1 MLEVRRSG
9 IQGRTAGTRVPVRST
24 SGDQAGIELE
34 VIMTRIKTAL
44 VIIFIAFGISTRAT
58 AESPP
63 AYATF
68 AGGCFW
74 CMEKPYDHLD
84 GVISTTSGF
93 SGGTTVDPTYREV
106 SRGGTGHIEV
116 VQVEYDPDRVSYEEL
131 LYLYWR
137 NIDPLDAG
145 GQFCDRGHTYTTA
158 IFYHD
163 DDQRVAAEKSRQEIR
178 NRLSKRIATDI
189 REFTAFYPA
198 DAYHQDYY
206 IRNPVRYNFYRSS
219 CGRDARLN
227 EIWGDEARG
236 GEKYE

>member
-1 MLEVRRSG
+1 
-9 IQGRTAGTRVPVRST
+9 
-24 SGDQAGIELE
+24 
-34 VIMTRIKTAL
+34 MTRIKAL
-44 VIIFIAFGISTRAT
+44 IMIVILVSGTGAFALAQSGS
-58 AESPP
+58 

-74 CMEKPYDHLD
+74 CMEKPYDHLE

-93 SGGTTVDPTYREV
+93 SGGKTVNPTYREV

-116 VQVEYDPDRVSYEEL
+116 VQVEYDPMRVSYEDL

-158 IFYHD
+158 IFYHND
-163 DDQRVAAEKSRQEIR
+163 EQRIAAEKSKQEMG
-178 NRLSKRIATDI
+178 NRLSERIATDI
-189 REFTAFYPA
+189 REFEAFYAA

-206 IRNPVRYNFYRSS
+206 LRNPVRYNFYRSS
-219 CGRDARLN
+219 CGRDARLD
-227 EIWGDEARG
+227 EIWGNEARG